1 MPNER
6 AGSMNLAPRGDSAKA
21 DLTIDGT
28 ANGLLADDVVLG
40 IVGLG
45 QSWMQGGNRDRADPL
60 ATPNAEHPGYA
71 LQLNALP
78 KPRPDYVA
86 RLMDLHEQVG
96 GDRLRERPLSG
107 CADAVERALLAKIG
121 RRRPLLM
128 ITASRGGS
136 TLAGG
141 LIPDDGLLPGA
152 MAYDWM
158 LAQVGQAAELLRGQ
172 GKRLVV
178 ISILAAHGETDARLG
193 TSGEVFAQGWRRVRR
208 EADDAIG
215 QLTGQSRPVFLH
227 TYQTTGLDRRSRQTE
242 GCTAPQ
248 VAWWQLRLADIDP
261 LCRCIGPVYWATPG
275 PDDFVHVTN
284 RSLRRVGLQFGRYLF
299 DDVFG
304 QGRRPLRALD
314 VAWTDERRLA
324 VTYEHEIVME
334 SDDSRVNVSNL
345 GPGRGYSLEYQRSDA
360 QPLIVA
366 AEVSDRNPRRLDLIL
381 DRPAPA
387 AAGRLLVGAK
397 PTGAGIGRDTG
408 NRTAVRSRAPI
419 EEDPQDGFVLH
430 DWACVEALSLPV
442 PPGAAAPT

>member
-1 MPNER
+1 
-6 AGSMNLAPRGDSAKA
+6 MNLASRADSANA
-21 DLTIDGT
+21 ESVNDGT
-28 ANGLLADDVVLG
+28 VDGLLADDVVLG

-45 QSWMQGGNRDRADPL
+45 QSWMQGGNRDRADPV
-60 ATPNAEHPGYA
+60 ATPRAEHPGYA
-71 LQLNALP
+71 LQLNP
-78 KPRPDYVA
+78 SPRPRPDYAA
-86 RLMDLHEQVG
+86 RLMDLHELEG

-158 LAQVGQAAELLRGQ
+158 LAQVGHAAELLRGQ

-178 ISILAAHGETDARLG
+178 ISILAAHGETDAQLG

-208 EADDAIG
+208 EADEAIG
-215 QLTGQSRPVFLH
+215 QLTGQGRPIFLH

-242 GCTAPQ
+242 GCTAAQ

-261 LCRCIGPVYWATPG
+261 LCRCIGPVYWTTPG
-275 PDDFVHVTN
+275 PGDFVHVTN

-299 DDVFG
+299 DDVFE

-314 VAWTDERRLA
+314 VAWAGERRLA
-324 VTYEHEIVME
+324 VTYEREIVVE
-334 SDDSRVNVSNL
+334 SDDSRINVSNL
-345 GPGRGYSLEYQRSDA
+345 GPGRGYGLEFPRSD
-360 QPLIVA
+360 PPPVIVA
-366 AEVSDRNPRRLDLIL
+366 TEVSDQNPRRLDLIL

-387 AAGRLLVGAK
+387 AGRLLVGAK
-397 PTGAGIGRDTG
+397 PTGRGIGRDTG
-408 NRTAVRSRAPI
+408 GRTAVRSRAPL

-430 DWACVEALSLPV
+430 DWACVEALNLPA
-442 PPGAAAPT
+442 PLGSAAAG